1 MQSIDLNAGGSA
13 SFSFDNPGDAVTG
26 RVVNLEELQQTDLQ
40 TGQPKTFDNGQPMMM
55 YRVELQTQQRAD
67 AEDDGVRSV
76 YLKGSKK
83 PESQSSLAAVLA
95 AVKAATGRFNLTVG
109 GTLTLTYVG
118 DGVAKNRGFN
128 APKLYSAQ
136 YIAPSVD
143 LGGDAAQP
151 QAVPVQQPIYPA
163 PPQQPAQPAYQ
174 PPAAQP
180 VQPPAPQVPA
190 AAGPTPEQVAAVRA
204 AGLNPAAVF
213 PGYQG

>member
-13 SFSFDNPGDAVTG
+13 SFSFDTPGDSVTG

-55 YRVELQTQQRAD
+55 YRVELQTQQRDDAD
-67 AEDDGVRSV
+67 DDGVRSV

-83 PESQSSLAAVLA
+83 PEAQSSLSAVLA

-109 GTLTLTYVG
+109 GTLTLTYIG

-136 YIAPSVD
+136 YVAPSVD
-143 LGGDAAQP
+143 LAGEQPAQAPAQPVYQQPPAQP
-151 QAVPVQQPIYPA
+151 Q
-163 PPQQPAQPAYQ
+163 YQ
-174 PPAAQP
+174 
-180 VQPPAPQVPA
+180 QPPAPAQAAPAPAPAAPAPAPA
-190 AAGPTPEQVAAVRA
+190 AAGPTPEQVAAIRA
-204 AGLNPAAVF
+204 AGMDPAVVF

>member
-13 SFSFDNPGDAVTG
+13 SYSFETIGDSVTG

-55 YRVELQTQQRAD
+55 YRVELQTRQRD
-67 AEDDGVRSV
+67 TDDDDGVRSV

-95 AVKAATGRFNLTVG
+95 AVKAATGRFNLSVG
-109 GTLTLTYVG
+109 GTLTLAYIG

-136 YIAPSVD
+136 YQAPSVD
-143 LGGDAAQP
+143 LAGEQPAQAA
-151 QAVPVQQPIYPA
+151 Y
-163 PPQQPAQPAYQ
+163 QQPAPQASAPQYQQPA
-174 PPAAQP
+174 A
-180 VQPPAPQVPA
+180 PAPVAAPV
-190 AAGPTPEQVAAVRA
+190 AAGPTPEQIAAIRA
-204 AGLNPAAVF
+204 AGMDPAAVF
-213 PGYQG
+213 PGYVG